1 MKKEIICIS
10 CPIGC
15 HLSVEI
21 VGPDDIRVSNN
32 QCKRGETY
40 GREESVAPKRIV
52 TAVVKTTS
60 KQNPYVPV
68 KIDTPILKKDIL
80 MLLRELYSLELTAPV
95 RRGDVVVENYNS
107 TGIKVVATRSCS

>member
-21 VGPDDIRVSNN
+21 NGPDEITVANN
-32 QCKRGETY
+32 QCKRGEIY
-40 GREESVAPKRIV
+40 GKEECVAPKRIV

-60 KQNPYVPV
+60 VQNPYVPV
-68 KIDTPILKKDIL
+68 KIDRPILKKEIF
-80 MLLRELYSLELTAPV
+80 MLLQELYSLELEAPV
-95 RRGDVVVENYNS
+95 RRGDVIIENYKK
-107 TGIKVVATRSCS
+107 TGVRVVATRGCF

>member
-21 VGPDDIRVSNN
+21 NGLNEITVGNN
-32 QCKRGETY
+32 LCKRGEVY
-40 GREESVAPKRIV
+40 GREECVAPKRIV

-68 KIDTPILKKDIL
+68 KIEAPILKKDIFA
-80 MLLRELYSLELTAPV
+80 LLRELYSLELQAPV
-95 RRGDVVVENYNS
+95 RRGDVVIENHNH
-107 TGIKVVATRSCS
+107 TGIRVVATRSCS